1 MAKAGSNSNSGKGKR
16 NGAAAHGNSAP
27 KRASSVPPKRS
38 GGIVG
43 RNHTPMTFTIRSD
56 FAAGH
61 DVQKR
66 ILDAV
71 EAAGFNSQST
81 FAIKLALDTT
91 LTPRPMSH
99 DLIKSFMEHLNV
111 TVRRIVIGD
120 VKNSTYYASV
130 YLENNGVERMV
141 DARPSDAVSLALR
154 TRAPLYI
161 TEDVL
166 ARRNTANL
174 ESWLAKQEQKNSS
187 TQQQEVQET

>member
-1 MAKAGSNSNSGKGKR
+1 MGQSKSSPDQRLVEYTVDRVVDETNTDTKILVLSRHDGQSDSFPIWI
-16 NGAAAHGNSAP
+16 GAAE
-27 KRASSVPPKRS
+27 
-38 GGIVG
+38 
-43 RNHTPMTFTIRSD
+43 
-56 FAAGH
+56 GH
-61 DVQKR
+61 
-66 ILDAV
+66 
-71 EAAGFNSQST
+71 
-81 FAIKLALDTT
+81 AIKLALDTT